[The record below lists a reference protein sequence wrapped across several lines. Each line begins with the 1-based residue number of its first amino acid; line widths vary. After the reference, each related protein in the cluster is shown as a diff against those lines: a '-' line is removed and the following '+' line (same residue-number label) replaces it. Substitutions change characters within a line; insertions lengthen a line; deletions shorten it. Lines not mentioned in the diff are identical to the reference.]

1 MESEEQRDRLLHA
14 SGAYTSGRATGGDVV
29 AWIQPTAGK
38 TCPPSPD
45 RAAAIEFLGHGYL
58 VPAAW
63 LSYRLGSEEALAYE
77 PAPNMRRIE
86 PVTAMLT
93 LERALVEFLR
103 SPSAAPNPQHWLRD
117 ICPWCFVPE
126 WRLRVTDAGLADAL
140 DARWKTISSHM
151 AHLSWAEC
159 SQPRQFSDWKIDNV
173 IAAFR
178 IFDDALR
185 PTSTTLS
192 DQLRSHLAVAE
203 AARNGTAP
211 PGLSTQVNDR

>member
-1 MESEEQRDRLLHA
+1 MARTQS
-14 SGAYTSGRATGGDVV
+14 
-29 AWIQPTAGK
+29 TAGR
-38 TCPPSPD
+38 TCPPSPY
-45 RAAAIEFLGHGYL
+45 RSAAIDFRGHGYL
-58 VPAAW
+58 LPAAW
-63 LSYRLGSEEALAYE
+63 LSYRLANESALAHE
-77 PAPNMRRIE
+77 PAPNALRIE

-103 SPSAAPNPQHWLRD
+103 APRASPTPQFWIRD

-126 WRLRVTDAGLADAL
+126 WRLRDHDTGLADAV

-185 PTSTTLS
+185 SSSSTLS
-192 DQLRSHLAVAE
+192 DQLRSHLTVAE
-203 AARNGTAP
+203 AARKGTVP
-211 PGLSTQVNDR
+211 PGLTTHVNNH

>member
-1 MESEEQRDRLLHA
+1 MA
-14 SGAYTSGRATGGDVV
+14 KV
-29 AWIQPTAGK
+29 QPTADR

-45 RAAAIEFLGHGYL
+45 RAAAIDFLGHGYL

-63 LSYRLGSEEALAYE
+63 LSYRLGNESTLAHE
-77 PAPNMRRIE
+77 PAPNVLRIE

-103 SPSAAPNPQHWLRD
+103 SPRATPTPQFWIRD

-126 WRLRVTDAGLADAL
+126 WRLRESNAGLADAL
-140 DARWKTISSHM
+140 DARWTTISSHM

-159 SQPRQFSDWKIDNV
+159 SVPRQFSDWKIDNV

-178 IFDDALR
+178 VFDDALR
-185 PTSTTLS
+185 PTSAGLS

-211 PGLSTQVNDR
+211 PGLSTLANDR